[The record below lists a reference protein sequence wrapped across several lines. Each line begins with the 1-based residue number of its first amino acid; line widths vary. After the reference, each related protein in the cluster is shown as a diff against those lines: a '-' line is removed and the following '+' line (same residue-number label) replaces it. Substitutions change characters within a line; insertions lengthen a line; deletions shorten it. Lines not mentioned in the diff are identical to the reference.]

1 MKNYTIFLLAVLAVA
16 ACTSKPSPETGFPD
30 LSGDYL
36 GQGLPDDSARFFAP
50 GIVSAGMSVRDIA
63 ISPEGNE
70 IYFSLMIGGYSY
82 SSILVC
88 KRTEGKWTAPEIT
101 PFCSDPENLYL
112 EPAMSLDGN
121 KLFFLS
127 NMAKGG
133 GPAGNQDIWY
143 VERTV
148 SGWSEPMNL
157 GEPVNTEDSE
167 FYPSLTREGHLYF
180 TRARKGSQLNMI
192 YRSRLLNGRFQE
204 PELLPEQVNC
214 GINRFNA
221 FISPDEDYLI
231 IPAAGMDDSFG
242 GVDYYIVFRT
252 DNDQWSEPLNMGPE
266 INSEAMRE
274 WSAYVSRDNE
284 VLFFMSD
291 RLTGIGPDQ
300 WSYQGLSELH
310 NNPGNGN
317 PCIYWISAGIID
329 ELREKAV
336 FSTP

>member
-1 MKNYTIFLLAVLAVA
+1 
-16 ACTSKPSPETGFPD
+16 
-30 LSGDYL
+30 
-36 GQGLPDDSARFFAP
+36 
-50 GIVSAGMSVRDIA
+50 
-63 ISPEGNE
+63 
-70 IYFSLMIGGYSY
+70 
-82 SSILVC
+82 
-88 KRTEGKWTAPEIT
+88 
-101 PFCSDPENLYL
+101 
-112 EPAMSLDGN
+112 
-121 KLFFLS
+121 
-127 NMAKGG
+127 
-133 GPAGNQDIWY
+133 
-143 VERTV
+143 
-148 SGWSEPMNL
+148 MNL

-192 YRSRLLNGRFQE
+192 YWSRLLNGRFQE